1 MVRSSSTT
9 PRRAGGTAPA
19 PGTAAELAPLNE
31 VRLRGRLAVASTE
44 IPLPSGDIAAVFRVI
59 VERPPDRRRGSGV
72 RVDSIECKAYTGEL
86 RRRIARVSPGDVLE
100 VTGSLQRR
108 FFRAG
113 GAAVSRYDVAVTS
126 VTRVARAS
134 AVHRAT
140 MAG

>member
-1 MVRSSSTT
+1 MARSTSTT
-9 PRRAGGTAPA
+9 SARGTGSAPA
-19 PGTAAELAPLNE
+19 IGVDLSAVNE

-44 IPLPSGDIAAVFRVI
+44 IPLPSGDVAAVFRVI
-59 VERPPDRRRGSGV
+59 VERAPDRRRGGGT
-72 RVDSIECKAYTGEL
+72 RVDSIECKAYAADL
-86 RRRIARVSPGDVLE
+86 RRRIARFAPGDVVE

-113 GAAVSRYDVAVTS
+113 GAAVSRYDVAAAS